1 VLNPAT
7 AYGLAEIGFGYGCLA
22 ANPRRCHIPD
32 MTLLSPRQAGLN
44 AERIDSWVFDLD
56 NTLYPADSGLFT
68 HVAERMTAFIVD
80 RFNVDRDEATRLR
93 RQLFLD
99 HGTTLRGL
107 MDEHGLDPDP
117 FLDYVHD
124 IDMSGLTPNEA
135 VVSGLARLKG
145 RKYVFT
151 NACGDYAGRVLDRIG
166 LTTMFDGVFDI
177 RDAGYVPKPAPETYD
192 RMVARLGIDPS
203 RAVMIEDIARNLA
216 PAAALGMTTVWL
228 RTPTPWG
235 SEPAP
240 EGAVH
245 HEIKDLGAWMSDLGG
260 AVSAR

>member
-1 VLNPAT
+1 MTEPPPPA
-7 AYGLAEIGFGYGCLA
+7 G
-22 ANPRRCHIPD
+22 PRPG
-32 MTLLSPRQAGLN
+32 QA
-44 AERIDSWVFDLD
+44 RDWIFDLD
-56 NTLYPADSGLFT
+56 NTLYPANSGLFT
-68 HVAERMTAFIVD
+68 HVAERMTAFIAEYFDVD
-80 RFNVDRDEATRLR
+80 HDEATRLR

-107 MDEHGLDPDP
+107 MDEHGIDPDP

-124 IDMSGLTPNEA
+124 IDMSGLRPDES
-135 VVSGLARLKG
+135 VVAGLARLKG
-145 RKYVFT
+145 RRYVFT
-151 NACGDYAGRVLDRIG
+151 NASKGYAGRILDRIG
-166 LTTMFDGVFDI
+166 LNSLIDGIFDI

-192 RMVARLGIDPS
+192 RMIARFGVDPS

-228 RTPTPWG
+228 HTPTPWG

-245 HEIKDLGAWMSDLGG
+245 HEIDDLGAWISGLGDG
-260 AVSAR
+260 EAAV

>member
-1 VLNPAT
+1 MLPPQPA
-7 AYGLAEIGFGYGCLA
+7 EFE
-22 ANPRRCHIPD
+22 PD
-32 MTLLSPRQAGLN
+32 HV
-44 AERIDSWVFDLD
+44 ESWVFDLD

-68 HVAERMTAFIVD
+68 HVAERMTRFIAE
-80 RFNVDRDEATRLR
+80 RFNVDHEEATRIR

-135 VVSGLARLKG
+135 VMAGLARLKG

-151 NACGDYAGRVLDRIG
+151 NACGDYARRVLNRIG
-166 LTTMFDGVFDI
+166 LEASFDGVFDI
-177 RDAGYVPKPAPETYD
+177 RDASYVPKPAAETYD
-192 RMVARLGIDPS
+192 RMVARLAIDPA

-235 SEPAP
+235 NEPAP

-245 HEIKDLGAWMSDLGG
+245 HEIEDLGAWISGLGG
-260 AVSAR
+260 PQHRP

>member
-1 VLNPAT
+1 
-7 AYGLAEIGFGYGCLA
+7 
-22 ANPRRCHIPD
+22 
-32 MTLLSPRQAGLN
+32 MTTPPQLAGLVPGQF
-44 AERIDSWVFDLD
+44 RDWIFDLD

-68 HVAERMTAFIVD
+68 HVAERMTAFIAEYFGVD
-80 RFNVDRDEATRLR
+80 HEEATRLR

-124 IDMSGLTPNEA
+124 IDMSGLTPDDA
-135 VVSGLARLKG
+135 VVAGLARLKG

-151 NACGDYAGRVLDRIG
+151 NASGDYARRILDRIG
-166 LTTMFDGVFDI
+166 LKALIDGIFDI

-192 RMVARLGIDPS
+192 RMIARLGVDPS

-228 RTPTPWG
+228 HTPTPWG

-245 HEIKDLGAWMSDLGG
+245 HEIDNLGAWISGPGDGEP
-260 AVSAR
+260 AE